1 MTYLQTLFRPFS
13 TKYNVK
19 QSVFGCYPREL
30 KSTFSI
36 VKKTSGWWGRVVG
49 VVGKGGR
56 GGPGVPDAEVSSEK
70 GIEFLIK

>member
-49 VVGKGGR
+49 GGP
-56 GGPGVPDAEVSSEK
+56 GVPGVPDAEVSSEK